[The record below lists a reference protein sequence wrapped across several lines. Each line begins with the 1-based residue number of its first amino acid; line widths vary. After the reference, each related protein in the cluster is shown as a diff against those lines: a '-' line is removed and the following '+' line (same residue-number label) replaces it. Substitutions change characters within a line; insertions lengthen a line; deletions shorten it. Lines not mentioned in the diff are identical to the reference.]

1 MWIMP
6 FAILGI
12 LLVCTLIVWAL
23 IEALW
28 YDHNRTKFLN
38 ELTVGDAAK
47 LHDELVYIMSIDDN
61 DYVVV
66 YNLHN
71 EPVRIDKSLLQSP
84 TPIVSA
90 IKTLYR
96 KFREEA

>member
-1 MWIMP
+1 MS

-12 LLVCTLIVWAL
+12 LLICILIVWAL
-23 IEALW
+23 IEVMW

-38 ELTVGDAAK
+38 ELSVGDAAK
-47 LHDELVYIMSIDDN
+47 LHDELVYILSIDDN

-71 EPVRIDKSLLQSP
+71 KPIKIDKSMLHNP
-84 TPIVSA
+84 TPIASA
-90 IKTLYR
+90 VKTLYR
-96 KFREEA
+96 KFKEED